1 MTHPLDQ
8 SLALAPAG
16 PNLWR
21 APSSPLYWNAIG
33 PYGGWIATMLLHGV
47 QSEPAAQGDP
57 ISLQAQFIGALR
69 QAPFTV
75 ATSCLRQNRST
86 AFWRSEIRQGG
97 GNESTNGDSD
107 DNGDSA
113 SDTTALVC
121 AHATITLGNW
131 RETATIS
138 DAVMPMTPPA
148 LDLPVAPARRARTP
162 PFIARYDFRP
172 VKGVLG
178 TLSDSMDA
186 LMWVR
191 DAEPRTLDARSLT
204 ALCDAALP
212 SIWLRMPEHLLTT
225 TVVYNIFFRTSAAQI
240 AAAGNRHIL
249 LESHCAAATA
259 GFFDQRTN
267 VWSDKGELLAQ
278 TEQLAWYSNKG
289 LRAAEG

>member
-1 MTHPLDQ
+1 MHMTHLLDH
-8 SLALAPAG
+8 SLTLEPAG
-16 PNLWR
+16 PNFWHS
-21 APSSPLYWNAIG
+21 PSSPLYWNAIG
-33 PYGGWIATMLLHGV
+33 PYGGWIAAMLLHGV

-69 QAPFTV
+69 QAPFRV

-97 GNESTNGDSD
+97 D
-107 DNGDSA
+107 DGGSEQ
-113 SDTTALVC
+113 VC
-121 AHATITLGNW
+121 AHATVTLGNW
-131 RETATIS
+131 RETKSVA

-148 LDLPVAPARRARTP
+148 LDLPVAPSRRARLP
-162 PFIARYDFRP
+162 AFLQRYDFRP

-178 TLSDSMDA
+178 TLSDTMHA

-191 DAEPRTLDARSLT
+191 DAEPRTLDARSLA

-212 SIWLRMPEHLLTT
+212 SIWLRMPEHLMTT
-225 TVVYNIFFRTSAAQI
+225 TVVYNIFYRSSADRL
-240 AAAGNRHIL
+240 AASGDRHVL
-249 LESHCAAATA
+249 LESNCAAATA

-278 TEQLAWYSNKG
+278 TEQLAWYSNRA
-289 LRAAEG
+289 LRAAEN

>member
-1 MTHPLDQ
+1 MLTHPLDH
-8 SLALAPAG
+8 SLILEPAG
-16 PNLWR
+16 PNIWR
-21 APSSPLYWNAIG
+21 SPSSPLYWNAIG
-33 PYGGWIATMLLHGV
+33 PYGGWIAAMLLHGV

-86 AFWRSEIRQGG
+86 AFWRSEIRQGRDDG
-97 GNESTNGDSD
+97 RSEGDAE
-107 DNGDSA
+107 GA
-113 SDTTALVC
+113 AEQVC

-131 RETATIS
+131 RETPSVA

-148 LDLPVAPARRARTP
+148 LDLPVPPARRGRMPA
-162 PFIARYDFRP
+162 FLQHYDFRP

-178 TLSDSMDA
+178 TLSDTMDA

-212 SIWLRMPEHLLTT
+212 SIWLRMAEHLVTT
-225 TVVYNIFFRTSAAQI
+225 TVVYNIFFRSSAKRL
-240 AAAGNRHIL
+240 AAAGEGHLL

-278 TEQLAWYSNKG
+278 TEQLAWYSNKA
-289 LRAAEG
+289 LPPNPPHA